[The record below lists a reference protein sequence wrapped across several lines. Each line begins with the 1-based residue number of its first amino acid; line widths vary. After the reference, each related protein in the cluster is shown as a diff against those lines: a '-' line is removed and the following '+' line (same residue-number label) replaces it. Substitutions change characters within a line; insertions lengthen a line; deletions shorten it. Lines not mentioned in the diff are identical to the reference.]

1 MPITSADLAHFYN
14 LQRETIAKAQNSESY
29 GLTKAERL
37 KLRRVLGYEGDNA
50 KSMKVAGAF
59 TRRALN
65 LQENENE
72 QSNNEKNENNRQN
85 NNANNDDHH
94 HPAARNQHGGA
105 SRSMGDVPRI
115 FSEVSNNY

>member
-85 NNANNDDHH
+85 NANNDDH
-94 HPAARNQHGGA
+94 PARNQHGA